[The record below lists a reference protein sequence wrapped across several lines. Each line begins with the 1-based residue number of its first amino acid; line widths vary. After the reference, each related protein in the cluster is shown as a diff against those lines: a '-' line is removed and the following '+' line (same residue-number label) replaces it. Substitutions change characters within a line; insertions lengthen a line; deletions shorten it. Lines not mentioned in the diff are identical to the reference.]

1 MAQEID
7 NLYEEAVA
15 SGLLPGASLIAGDKD
30 GNILYSKSFGKASLK
45 EGDNR
50 PFTESTIA
58 AVASMSKLMTSIAVL
73 QCVEDKNLY
82 LDKDVKSLLP
92 EIGKYGLIVGFNDVK
107 NSAIFAHNSTPITLR
122 LLLTHTSGHEYD
134 WFNPLLL
141 KWRAS
146 RNEPPLGGL
155 TLEERSALPLAFE
168 PGKGF
173 AYGAGHDW
181 AGRAIERATNSSLDE
196 FMRKRIWTPLG
207 IENDASFYPKTMD
220 NMKDRLADVSTLDA
234 DGKPPAVHFPGFDIS
249 GGSPDCFGGA
259 GVYTSAKA
267 YYTFLSAVLRRDPK
281 LLKPSSYEEL
291 FRPQLNE
298 QCENALND
306 DIISSEIKTQYLG
319 MQVPASV
326 RKTWNLAGLVAKE
339 AQEGRFAKG
348 TTLWGGY
355 PTCEW
360 FIDNESGICGV
371 MVCQL
376 VPPMQ
381 PDVMRLHEQ
390 FQKAMFSKIKVGA
403 RL

>member
-7 NLYEEAVA
+7 NIYEDAVA
-15 SGLLPGASLIAGDKD
+15 SGLLPGVSLIAGDKD

-45 EGDNR
+45 EGDDR

-58 AVASMSKLMTSIAVL
+58 SIASMSKLMTSIAVL
-73 QCVEDKNLY
+73 QCVEDGV
-82 LDKDVKSLLP
+82 LDLDRDVKPLLP
-92 EIGKYGLIVGFNDVK
+92 EIGKYGLIVGFDDVK
-107 NSAIFAHNSTPITLR
+107 NSAIFAHNPSPITLR

-134 WFNPLLL
+134 AFNPLLL

-146 RNEPPLGGL
+146 RNEKPSSGL
-155 TLEERSALPLAFE
+155 TLEERSALPL
-168 PGKGF
+168 
-173 AYGAGHDW
+173 
-181 AGRAIERATNSSLDE
+181 
-196 FMRKRIWTPLG
+196 
-207 IENDASFYPKTMD
+207 TMD
-220 NMKDRLADVSTLDA
+220 NMKGRLADVSTLGE
-234 DGKPPAVHFPGFDIS
+234 DGKPPAVHFPGFDNS

-281 LLKPSSYEEL
+281 LLKPSSYAEL
-291 FRPQLNE
+291 FQPQLDE
-298 QCENALND
+298 QCEQALND
-306 DIISSEIKTQYLG
+306 DIISSKLKTEYLG
-319 MQVPASV
+319 MQVPASI
-326 RKTWNLAGLVAKE
+326 RKTWSLAGLVAKE

-355 PTCEW
+355 PSCEW

-371 MVCQL
+371 AVCQI

-381 PDVMRLHEQ
+381 PDVMALHEK
-390 FQKAMFSKIKVGA
+390 FQRAMFNKIKTGA